1 MRIVPEVS
9 GGFTIGL
16 DRDGEARLAVGRG
29 RGALRG
35 STGDAVAWLV
45 VERGAGRLTID
56 DLTAGVAGRSDVFD
70 EPGWSAVIPPDT
82 DFAVDGDLD
91 VTVVWRA
98 GRFPALA
105 RLISPDEVAEEDRG
119 SGPNARRV
127 RTYVGEGPIIAGE
140 TLNPPG
146 GWSSYPPHRHEHEE
160 VYLYRF
166 HPPQGFGVAVVYEGS
181 DNTATVVRD
190 GTVQRISRGYH
201 PVVAAPGYTMYYL
214 WALAGV
220 AETLTPEFDPAH
232 AWAAS

>member
-9 GGFTIGL
+9 GSYTVGL
-16 DRDGEARLAVGRG
+16 GRDGDSRLAVGRG
-29 RGALRG
+29 SGGLRG
-35 STGDAVAWLV
+35 STEGAVAWLL
-45 VERGAGRLTID
+45 VERGSGRLTVD
-56 DLTAGVAGRSDVFD
+56 DLSAEVAGRTDVFD
-70 EPGWSAVIPPDT
+70 EPGWSAIVPPDT

-91 VTVVWRA
+91 VTIVWRD
-98 GRFPALA
+98 GRFPLPA
-105 RLISPDEVAEEDRG
+105 RLIAPDEIAEEDRG
-119 SGPNARRV
+119 SGANARRV

-166 HPPQGFGVAVVYEGS
+166 QPAEGFGVAVMYEDS
-181 DNTATVVRD
+181 DDKATVVRD

-214 WALAGV
+214 WALAG
-220 AETLTPEFDPAH
+220 ASETLTPEFDPVH